1 VARPKRLSE
10 LTIEELPPFKPRQGR
25 HAGRETEEEE
35 WGAVEWVRWSITQ
48 LPVNNQRI
56 LTDIFYDELFSMAPD
71 TRALFAEDMDPQ
83 KDRLLSALLAA
94 ARHMDNPDGVEHH
107 LRAWGVIHRR
117 LGVTDEMYV
126 YVGQALVRTI
136 GRLLTNDFTQ
146 VHSSWVAVYQW
157 MAAVMIDAAD
167 EADGL
172 LSDGS
177 RPASP

>member
-117 LGVTDEMYV
+117 QLGVTDDHPHDDECDRRR
-126 YVGQALVRTI
+126 GDEQRGAQENH
-136 GRLLTNDFTQ
+136 GRDGGNPEGGHG
-146 VHSSWVAVYQW
+146 VV
-157 MAAVMIDAAD
+157 MKVMIW
-167 EADGL
+167 L
-172 LSDGS
+172 TL
-177 RPASP
+177 